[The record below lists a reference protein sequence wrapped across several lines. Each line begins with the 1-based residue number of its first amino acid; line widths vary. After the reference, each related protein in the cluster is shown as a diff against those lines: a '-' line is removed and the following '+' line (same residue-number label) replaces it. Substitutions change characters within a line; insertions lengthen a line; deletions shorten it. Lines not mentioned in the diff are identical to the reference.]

1 MNRKKVTLCELN
13 YLPNMLPLV
22 SGYLKAYA
30 QKDAELK
37 RLCDFTIYA
46 QTVKTPSSE
55 LIKCLIDQKR
65 DVYGFSCYIW
75 NMGLIKRIL
84 PALIENV
91 PRAKIILGGPQVQ
104 GRIADYV
111 SREHENVFIANGEGE
126 LIFSEF
132 LREVVSEKNEFGK
145 RPGLNFWKHGEVVTT
160 ENPPH
165 LADLDEIPSPFL
177 EGIFD
182 DIPFTTASFE
192 TNRGCPYTCAFCYF
206 SKGHGERKIRRF
218 SRARI
223 EKEIR
228 WLNARRMMYLFIADA
243 NWGLFPQ
250 DIEIS
255 RVISNLA
262 KKSGSPMFIY
272 FSSAK
277 NRPDDVLE
285 ISKAFKESGISNCQP
300 VSFQSLNPT
309 VLELISRINIKP
321 EKIEELQR
329 KFEEHQ
335 INSYIEI
342 IWPLPGETL
351 ATFQDGIGDLCEKEI
366 GTITCYP
373 LLLLPNTALWTRQE
387 EFGFVSTEAD
397 DDVSETRIAT
407 QTKWVTEE
415 EFEEG
420 VRFYFATHALYNLA
434 TLRHVARYLH
444 KNKGIHRS
452 ELFRAF
458 TRYWRENREHP
469 FASWVEDEA
478 IKKREFFDNGSI
490 GICAHLILY
499 KHRDEFTAYL
509 HRFVTQQVWWRDSR
523 VQLFYELDLLNTPYL
538 YSNEINLDPVR
549 FQQRFQNFTILEAGR
564 NKRMVSIPPEQKELI
579 DREIIHQI
587 SIGAAPNGNG
597 HYEISYVTKQLP
609 FMKSWGKEQIGSYG
623 QGAVQSSRTL
633 LPQWKQLQ
641 HS

>member
-1 MNRKKVTLCELN
+1 MNRKKITLCEIN

-30 QKDAELK
+30 QKDAELR
-37 RLCDFTIYA
+37 RLCDFTIYT
-46 QTVKTPSSE
+46 QTVKTPASE
-55 LIKCLIDQKR
+55 LIKYLIEQR
-65 DVYGFSCYIW
+65 SDVYGFSGYIW

-84 PALIENV
+84 PALVENV

-104 GRIADYV
+104 GRVADYAPK
-111 SREHENVFIANGEGE
+111 EWENVFIANGEGE

-132 LREVVSEKNEFGK
+132 LKEVVSEKDEFVK

-165 LADLDEIPSPFL
+165 IADLDEIPSPFL

-182 DIPFTTASFE
+182 AIPFMNVSYE

-206 SKGHGERKIRRF
+206 SKGHRDRKIRRF
-218 SRARI
+218 SRERV
-223 EKEIR
+223 EKEIH

-255 RVISNLA
+255 RLISKLS
-262 KKSGSPMFIY
+262 KKSGSPMFVY

-285 ISKAFKESGISNCQP
+285 ISKTFKESGISNAQP

-309 VLELISRINIKP
+309 VLELISRVNIKP
-321 EKIEELQR
+321 DKIEELQK

-335 INSYIEI
+335 VDSYIEI

-351 ATFQDGIGDLCEKEI
+351 VSFQEGIDEMCEKEI

-373 LLLLPNTALWTRQE
+373 LLLLPNTVLWNKQK

-397 DDVSETRIAT
+397 DEVSETKIAT
-407 QTKWVTEE
+407 QTNWVTEE

-420 VRFYFATHALYNLA
+420 VRFYFATHVLYNLA

-444 KNKGIHRS
+444 KNKGIRRS
-452 ELFRAF
+452 ELFRSF
-458 TRYWRENREHP
+458 THYWRENRDHP
-469 FASWVEDEA
+469 FASWVEEKA
-478 IKKREFFDNGSI
+478 IGKREFFDNGSI
-490 GICAHLILY
+490 GFCAHLVLY
-499 KHRDEFTAYL
+499 KHRDEFTEYVY
-509 HRFVTQQVWWRDSR
+509 RFITQQDWWSDNRIR
-523 VQLFYELDLLNTPYL
+523 LFYELDLLNTPFL
-538 YSNEINLDPVR
+538 YSNGPKIDLLR
-549 FQQRFQNFTILEAGR
+549 FQQRFHNFELSETGE
-564 NKRMVSIPPEQKELI
+564 NKWRVCLSPEQKDLVAG
-579 DREIIHQI
+579 EITYQI
-587 SIGAAPNGNG
+587 AKGVPLQGNG
-597 HYEISYVTKQLP
+597 HYEISYITKQLP

-633 LPQWKQLQ
+633 LPRWKQLQ